1 MLTLPIILDKGAV
14 LEKIQK
20 DRTMSFDRNKCPPK
34 IVTNDGI
41 EHINDITLT
50 HTRDPSYF
58 LLPHTSFLRLLTY
71 HYLHFILLVLSSIFS
86 L

>member
-34 IVTNDGI
+34 IVTDDGI
-41 EHINDITLT
+41 EHINDISLT
-50 HTRDPSYF
+50 HTPVIPPTSYF
-58 LLPHTSFLRLLTY
+58 PTPHSFDY
-71 HYLHFILLVLSSIFS
+71 
-86 L
+86 